1 MNMPKIK
8 ANEKYVDNGPCE
20 REDCQLYCKS
30 WDNNCKLN
38 ERLQTINTLLP
49 AVERAQLGG
58 RSGGGFSGLVF
69 GVFVCHNWPPL
80 FR

>member
-30 WDNNCKLN
+30 WDNNCK
-38 ERLQTINTLLP
+38 
-49 AVERAQLGG
+49 
-58 RSGGGFSGLVF
+58 GLKSTYADDNDCPF
-69 GVFVCHNWPPL
+69 FKAKYIRNN
-80 FR
+80 